1 MNTYKRAGVNISLAE
16 RFTRFLMK
24 KSKFIGG
31 FSGLYRVKGAADLY
45 AAASTDGVGTKLK
58 LAFILN
64 RHDTVGIDLVAM
76 CVNDIVTCGAKPAF
90 FLDYYA
96 TGRLNLKISREII
109 KGVRKGCALAD
120 CDLIGG
126 ETAEMPGFYQKDEYD
141 LAGFGVGFVEK
152 GDIIDGS
159 KIRTGD
165 VLLGLKSSGF
175 HSNGFSLIRSVLAK
189 KGLLEKY
196 AAKLLT
202 PTKIYVKEIK
212 KLRRQLKK
220 RREDILGLAHIT
232 GGGIAGNLS
241 RILPPRAS
249 AVVRKNSWKV
259 PRVMREIQEIGNI
272 PEKEMWKT
280 FNMGIGM
287 IAVIKRD
294 SVETA
299 VKILN
304 DVVVIG
310 EIKRGTGKVEIV
322 GDMTDKR
329 GGKHVS
335 EIW

>member
-1 MNTYKRAGVNISLAE
+1 
-16 RFTRFLMK
+16 
-24 KSKFIGG
+24 
-31 FSGLYRVKGAADLY
+31 
-45 AAASTDGVGTKLK
+45 
-58 LAFILN
+58 
-64 RHDTVGIDLVAM
+64 M
-76 CVNDIVTCGAKPAF
+76 C
-90 FLDYYA
+90 
-96 TGRLNLKISREII
+96 
-109 KGVRKGCALAD
+109 
-120 CDLIGG
+120 
-126 ETAEMPGFYQKDEYD
+126 
-141 LAGFGVGFVEK
+141 
-152 GDIIDGS
+152 
-159 KIRTGD
+159 IRD
-165 VLLGLKSSGF
+165 RSSGF